1 MKTLIVGAGALG
13 GIIGARLLAA
23 GASVSLATRSA
34 AAAEEIKASGLRI
47 TGIGGDLCTAAG
59 EVASLAE
66 YSVPGIF
73 DVIVLATKAQ
83 DAIDVAPSLVR
94 LLAPGGTLLPI
105 QNGGVPQMLASRLGE
120 RYVLGGLSNRTA
132 TMLRPGVYKR
142 TNAGYVLIG
151 ELGGGQSDRSE
162 RVRQWLSRAVN
173 VKVTPNLQ
181 GAVWSKLLLN
191 CSITTIG
198 AIAGLTMRAYIDR
211 PEGRELFGRTYDE
224 ALSVAL
230 ASGVRPEKM
239 LVDPIP
245 PGWNGRSISGEAYNL
260 WLVDIL
266 NGYGDAKASMLQN
279 FERGRTT
286 EIDFING
293 YVVDTA
299 RQFSVNT
306 PVNIAIIETVHA
318 ITRGQ
323 IAPDPSH
330 LSQILKNSVD
340 TGETSVAFPL
350 SNKGEQQ

>member
-1 MKTLIVGAGALG
+1 
-13 GIIGARLLAA
+13 
-23 GASVSLATRSA
+23 
-34 AAAEEIKASGLRI
+34 
-47 TGIGGDLCTAAG
+47 
-59 EVASLAE
+59 
-66 YSVPGIF
+66 
-73 DVIVLATKAQ
+73 
-83 DAIDVAPSLVR
+83 
-94 LLAPGGTLLPI
+94 
-105 QNGGVPQMLASRLGE
+105 
-120 RYVLGGLSNRTA
+120 
-132 TMLRPGVYKR
+132 MLRHGIYKQ
-142 TNAGYVLIG
+142 TNAGYLLIG

-162 RVRQWLSRAVN
+162 RVRQWLSRALN

-230 ASGVRPEKM
+230 ASGVRPETM

-245 PGWNGRSISGEAYNL
+245 PGWNGRSISGEAYSL
-260 WLVDIL
+260 WLAEIL
-266 NGYGDAKASMLQN
+266 NGYGDAKASMLQD

-306 PVNIAIIETVHA
+306 PVNIAIVETVHA

-323 IAPDPSH
+323 IAPDPNH
-330 LSQILKNSVD
+330 LARIL
-340 TGETSVAFPL
+340 E
-350 SNKGEQQ
+350 KGEKQ

>member
-1 MKTLIVGAGALG
+1 
-13 GIIGARLLAA
+13 
-23 GASVSLATRSA
+23 
-34 AAAEEIKASGLRI
+34 
-47 TGIGGDLCTAAG
+47 
-59 EVASLAE
+59 
-66 YSVPGIF
+66 
-73 DVIVLATKAQ
+73 
-83 DAIDVAPSLVR
+83 
-94 LLAPGGTLLPI
+94 
-105 QNGGVPQMLASRLGE
+105 MLASQLG
-120 RYVLGGLSNRTA
+120 VQCLLGGLSNLTA
-132 TMLRPGVYKR
+132 TMLRPGMYEQ
-142 TNAGYVLIG
+142 TNAGYLLIG
-151 ELGGGQSDRSE
+151 ELGGGESDRSE

-211 PEGRELFGRTYDE
+211 PEGRELFCRTYDE

-260 WLVDIL
+260 WLVEIL
-266 NGYGDAKASMLQN
+266 NGYGDAKASMLQD

-299 RQFSVNT
+299 RQFGVML
-306 PVNIAIIETVHA
+306 I
-318 ITRGQ
+318 RR
-323 IAPDPSH
+323 
-330 LSQILKNSVD
+330 
-340 TGETSVAFPL
+340 
-350 SNKGEQQ
+350 